1 MTITLATLASATPQD
16 VFDQV
21 VAHARE
27 QRRKSLV
34 GGSGSDGSSCAYR
47 GAGDH
52 LKCFGG
58 ALISDKE
65 MEELSIANNVAW
77 KTTANHLNIHA
88 HEELISNLQNIHDC
102 FTVSQWDSR
111 FSHTAGVH
119 QLDYEPQHIDEAVIP
134 YADGYIPY
142 AGDDNE

>member
-1 MTITLATLASATPQD
+1 MTITLATLASAAPQD

-34 GGSGSDGSSCAYR
+34 GGSGADGWACAYR
-47 GAGDH
+47 SAGG

-58 ALISDKE
+58 VLISDKE
-65 MEELSIANNVAW
+65 MEELSINNNAAW
-77 KTTANHLNIHA
+77 NTTAHNIANHA

-102 FTVSQWDSR
+102 FTVSQWDDR
-111 FSHTAGVH
+111 FKHTAYVH
-119 QLDYEPQHIDEAVIP
+119 SLDYEPQHIDEAVVP
-134 YADGYIPY
+134 YADR
-142 AGDDNE
+142 